1 MKNASMTKPV
11 FTEEVSRFFKETGR
25 RGADVHRITPAAR
38 QLGVAVRIKKAELIR
53 QGYGNQEALRRARL
67 EVRKTP

>member
-1 MKNASMTKPV
+1 MSRPI
-11 FTEEVSRFFKETGR
+11 FPEEVSRFFKETGR